1 MAAASTSSAKP
12 RPPARAPVRPALG
25 QLAVPVRV
33 LGSDPHAYLVPG
45 AHIDLISQ
53 AADTYGTGLPTPS
66 QLVAQDVVV
75 LRIVANPDGVGA
87 STVGPISELIVA
99 VDPAAALRIAQCSV
113 GACVAAA
120 RDAP

>member
-12 RPPARAPVRPALG
+12 RQLVRAPAGPALG

-33 LGSDPHAYLVPG
+33 LGSDLHAYLAPG

-53 AADTYGTGLPTPS
+53 ASATYGTGSPAPS

-75 LRIVANPDGVGA
+75 LRIIANPDGVGA
-87 STVGPISELIVA
+87 STVGSISELIVA
-99 VDPAAALRIAQCSV
+99 MDPAAALRIAQCSAV
-113 GACVAAA
+113 ACLAAA
-120 RDAP
+120 RAP